1 VGVALRHR
9 PDAAPFVLAVMGM
22 RSHLICISL
31 AVILTAPLLRAQ
43 SLAPALAARFS
54 EGVEALKAGHL
65 ERAEAAF
72 KDVLS
77 KGGNRAFV
85 RHNLGIV
92 YQRRNDHVSA
102 LAEFRAA
109 ARLDPKFGPARLLAG
124 ASLLALGRA
133 DDAVV
138 ELERAVRLLP
148 GEKAAHLKLADACE
162 RAGNAPCQARQSRI
176 LAGLAPSDPESL
188 YRLGK
193 AYLSL
198 SEWSYTRILALDP
211 RSARLSE
218 ALGRE
223 YLQQGQPD
231 LALRAYQE
239 AAERDPRLPGIHLA
253 LAGIHAEARRWDEA
267 AREVERELALAP
279 GSAAALALKA
289 RVDAARSVR

>member
-1 VGVALRHR
+1 MVPMSSR
-9 PDAAPFVLAVMGM
+9 LAVF
-22 RSHLICISL
+22 SL
-31 AVILTAPLLRAQ
+31 VLLLAAAGIHGQ

-54 EGVEALKAGHL
+54 EGVEALKAGQL
-65 ERAEAAF
+65 DRAEAAF
-72 KDVLS
+72 KDVLA
-77 KGGNRAFV
+77 KGGERAFV
-85 RHNLGIV
+85 HHNLGIV
-92 YQRRNDHVSA
+92 YQQRNQHVEA
-102 LAEFRAA
+102 LAQFRAA

-124 ASLLALGRA
+124 TSLLALGRA

-162 RAGNAPCQARQSRI
+162 QAGNAPCLATQSRI
-176 LAGLAPSDPESL
+176 LAGLAPSDPEAL

-198 SEWSYTRILALDP
+198 SAWSYKRILEINP

-231 LALRAYQE
+231 LALLAYQQ
-239 AAERDPRLPGIHLA
+239 AAERDPSLPGIHLA
-253 LAGIHAEARRWDEA
+253 IAGIHADALRWDDA
-267 AREVERELALAP
+267 AREVERELAIAP

-289 RVDAARSVR
+289 RVEAARTVR